1 MKRLDKASQ
10 STVPNGNGQPS
21 DGTEPVLGRRTRSI
35 VDAIGA
41 SIVTG
46 AFAPRSLLPVEAE
59 LSQTYAA
66 SRSVLREA
74 VKVLNAKGLVT
85 ARPRRGTSVTTPAQ
99 WNWFDPDVLR
109 WVNHHDFSLPL
120 LIEFTDVR
128 LGIEPVAASLAAR
141 FGTAEQLAQI
151 KQGYDR
157 MEAASRGQDDDLLS
171 DIDFHLAILNA
182 SNNRFF
188 GRLKPLVETAL
199 HFSIRYTDSVVRDL
213 SNKLCQHEELMN
225 AILSRDARAASEASY
240 QLLIDVRELMEQS
253 LKRDTN
259 V

>member
-1 MKRLDKASQ
+1 MPDTAES
-10 STVPNGNGQPS
+10 
-21 DGTEPVLGRRTRSI
+21 TEPVLGRRTRSI

-46 AFAPRSLLPVEAE
+46 SFVPRSFLPVESE
-59 LSQTYAA
+59 LSSTYAA

-85 ARPRRGTSVTTPAQ
+85 ARPRRGTSVTSPSQ

-109 WVNHHDFSLPL
+109 WVNQHDFSWPL

-141 FGTAEQLAQI
+141 YGTDSQLDRI
-151 KQGYDR
+151 RQGYER
-157 MEAASRGQDDDLLS
+157 MAAASRGEDDDLLS
-171 DIDFHLAILNA
+171 DIDFHLSILDA

-199 HFSIRYTDSVVRDL
+199 HFSIRYTDSIVRDL
-213 SNKLCQHEELMN
+213 SNKLYQHEDLLN
-225 AILSRDARAASEASY
+225 AILRRDPQAASAASFA
-240 QLLIDVRELMEQS
+240 LLVDVRELMEKE
-253 LKRDTN
+253 LGK
-259 V
+259 